1 MHPIL
6 YPILTYIGLAAFWMT
21 YRLAVLE
28 FERWCFNRQ
37 LRHERGTHIDYF
49 TRYGYRLAERVGRAA
64 KLHEQRRVWKQ
75 RRRIEWL
82 AFQEEEAERR
92 GD

>member
-6 YPILTYIGLAAFWMT
+6 YPILTYIGLAAFWT
-21 YRLAVLE
+21 AYRITCLE
-28 FERWCFNRQ
+28 FQGWCFKKH
-37 LRHERGTHIDYF
+37 LRHEPGTDMDYF
-49 TRYGYRLAERVGRAA
+49 TRYGYRLAERLGRAA